1 MDYQIRDTCGL
12 AACHFLAHAKLKP
25 EFTACK
31 VIEVLCSSNSEHGLC
46 DTRDEAALLRHYIE
60 FTGTDHFPML
70 IPQPALF
77 TGRRRPD
84 FLVLVPITRFQY
96 RFVIVLIDRPGKS
109 DDRVRTENEDYTRH
123 GYVVKRL
130 TVGGQESHFKLARDL
145 KNWIE
150 VLDRW

>member
-1 MDYQIRDTCGL
+1 YSKRSFLRQYLDWLLMRSAGLRCRLSSSISAAPKFDLRSQSYSAQMDYQIRDTCGL

-84 FLVLVPITRFQY
+84 ALVLRPVTR
-96 RFVIVLIDRPGKS
+96 
-109 DDRVRTENEDYTRH
+109 
-123 GYVVKRL
+123 
-130 TVGGQESHFKLARDL
+130 
-145 KNWIE
+145 
-150 VLDRW
+150 